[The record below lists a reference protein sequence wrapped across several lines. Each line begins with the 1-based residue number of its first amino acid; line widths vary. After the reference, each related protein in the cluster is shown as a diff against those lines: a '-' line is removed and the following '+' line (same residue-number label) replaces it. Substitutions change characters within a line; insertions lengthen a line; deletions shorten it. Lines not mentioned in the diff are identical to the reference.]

1 MIAKCFYNMV
11 HFTTNQPPG
20 KAISCCLRRHM
31 RSFCYF
37 KPNSVNSAIQKKR
50 FRCPVADEQK
60 ILLKQIE
67 QFLVAKDTERLGT
80 LLRQHRTS
88 DIAEI
93 VELFDPEDC
102 RQIFDSLAK
111 SEAAEVLE
119 KVDEATRAEL
129 FDLFADDEL
138 VDLISEL
145 DPDDAADVLAELD
158 KEESQEVLESLDAE
172 DAEQIKELMVYS
184 EDSAGGIMDPTVLSV
199 DENASANEIIQRIR
213 EAEVDED
220 FYSVFVVDKN
230 ERFLGDVRIRLL
242 ITGPP
247 DTRIC
252 TLIDTDALFVNV
264 DADQEEVRNL
274 FKKNDLMVVPV
285 LDSQRKL
292 VGRITADRVIEVAEE
307 EAAEDMLAMAGTD
320 AAELETFSVFNAARV
335 RMTWLLPCLAGTAV
349 TALLGFLFK
358 GWFFSEGQLHVFLV
372 AVLFSPMIAAISGNA
387 GLQTS
392 AIVVCGLATGDL
404 AALKMGQVFMRE
416 VRIALL
422 VALCCGVIGGG
433 ICSLLPSFFSNPQ
446 IDMDSNVSPMTVSV
460 EQTPRTVALLASR
473 DQILLALAFG
483 IAMFSAIMIST
494 SLGLSLPFLFRRIGL
509 DPAISSGPLVT
520 TANDSISVAIYL
532 LLTLLMT

>member
-1 MIAKCFYNMV
+1 MAN
-11 HFTTNQPPG
+11 
-20 KAISCCLRRHM
+20 
-31 RSFCYF
+31 
-37 KPNSVNSAIQKKR
+37 
-50 FRCPVADEQK
+50 EQK

-67 QFLVAKDTERLGT
+67 QFLAAKNIESLGD

-93 VELFDPEDC
+93 VELFDTED
-102 RQIFDSLAK
+102 RRLIFDALDK
-111 SEAAEVLE
+111 TEAAEVLE

-129 FDLFADDEL
+129 FDLLDDDEL
-138 VDLISEL
+138 VELISEL

-158 KEESQEVLESLDAE
+158 KEESQEVLEGLDAD

-199 DENASANEIIQRIR
+199 NENASVNEVIQRIR
-213 EAEVDED
+213 DAEVDED

-230 ERFLGDVRIRLL
+230 GRFLGDVRIRLL
-242 ITGPP
+242 ITHSA
-247 DTRIC
+247 DTRIS
-252 TLIDTDALFVNV
+252 TLIDTGALFVNV

-274 FKKNDLMVVPV
+274 FKKNDLMVAAV
-285 LDSQRKL
+285 LDHRKRL
-292 VGRITADRVIEVAEE
+292 VGRITADRIIEVAEE

-320 AAELETFSVFNAARV
+320 AAELESFSVFNAARV

-349 TALLGFLFK
+349 TALLGFLFR

-404 AALKMGQVFMRE
+404 AALRMSQVFMRE

-433 ICSLLPSFFSNPQ
+433 ICSFLPSFFSHNQLDVISGTPP
-446 IDMDSNVSPMTVSV
+446 IAVSADKTHQEVV
-460 EQTPRTVALLASR
+460 LLASEE
-473 DQILLALAFG
+473 QFHLAIAFG

-494 SLGLSLPFLFRRIGL
+494 SLGLFLPFLFRQIGL

-532 LLTLLMT
+532 FLTLLMTQ